1 MNRAATWLQL
11 AIVLALGLASWISGL
26 DATSNGADSFILWAA
41 TAIAASWLVLSLAR
55 RAY

>member
-1 MNRAATWLQL
+1 MNRTATWLQL

-26 DATSNGADSFILWAA
+26 DATSNGVDSFFLWAA
-41 TAIAASWLVLSLAR
+41 TGITASWLVVRLAR

>member
-1 MNRAATWLQL
+1 MNQTATWLQL

-26 DATSNGADSFILWAA
+26 DATGSGFESFILWAV
-41 TAIAASWLVLSLAR
+41 TAVAASWLVLRLAR